1 MIPQPLRHTGK
12 GLPVPTDGHIPIIDT
27 NPRGNTTL
35 KQELE
40 AEEQR
45 LNLINFE
52 RPEGRRYKER
62 SNVERVN
69 GRLKDEFK

>member
-1 MIPQPLRHTGK
+1 MFFAGAT
-12 GLPVPTDGHIPIIDT
+12 IIDT

-40 AEEQR
+40 AEEQH
-45 LNLINFE
+45 LDLINIE
-52 RPEGRRYKER
+52 KPKGRRYKER

-69 GRLKDEFK
+69 GWLKDEFGGRMFVFVVTRKL